1 MTGPAGLEDHPAV
14 RLARDLIRCA
24 SVTPAEAGALSVL
37 ADVLRPAGFAVERR
51 VFSEAGTDDVE
62 NLFAK
67 IGSGSPHLAF
77 LGHTDVVPPGPA
89 DAWRRPPFGGALEA
103 GELYGRG
110 AVDMKGG
117 IAAFVAAAL
126 GYLERHGGVVPGTLS
141 LLITGDEEGPSV
153 NGTAK
158 LIDWCVR
165 RGERFDAAL
174 IGEPTSAAAL
184 GDTVK
189 IGRRGTLSGE
199 VAVTGVQGHSAYPE
213 KARNPIPALVDIAG
227 ALIAPPLDRG
237 NPRFQPSNLEV
248 VSVDV
253 GNPAWN
259 VIPGRASLRFN
270 VRFNDEWTVPTLT
283 AEIERRATTAGSRHA
298 GVGVAVTVLR
308 PGEAFLTRPGP
319 LTDMVVAAIAEVTGR
334 TPELSTGGGTSD
346 ARFIKDYCPVIE
358 FGLVGTTMHQIDERV
373 PVAEL
378 ADLAAIY
385 GRFLDRFFG
394 AGR

>member
-1 MTGPAGLEDHPAV
+1 MSLEDHPAV
-14 RLARDLIRCA
+14 RLVRDLIRCE
-24 SVTPAEAGALSVL
+24 SVTPAEAGALDVL
-37 ADVLRPAGFAVERR
+37 EATLRPAGFTVERV
-51 VFSEAGTDDVE
+51 VFSEPGTDDVE

-67 IGSGSPHLAF
+67 IGSGPPHLTF

-89 DAWRRPPFGGALEA
+89 EAWRRPPFSGALDG

-126 GYLERHGGVVPGTLS
+126 DCLERHGGAIPGTLS

-153 NGTAK
+153 NGTRK
-158 LIDWCVR
+158 LIDWCMA

-174 IGEPTSAAAL
+174 VGEPTSVAAL

-199 VAVTGVQGHSAYPE
+199 VVVTGVQGHSAYPE
-213 KARNPIPALVDIAG
+213 KATNPIPPLLEIAG
-227 ALIAPPLDRG
+227 ALIAPPLDQG
-237 NPRFQPSNLEV
+237 NARFQPSNLEI
-248 VSVDV
+248 VSIDV

-270 VRFNDEWTVPTLT
+270 IRFNEEWTVPTLA
-283 AEIERRATTAGSRHA
+283 AEIERRVAAAAGRHPGVSAAATM
-298 GVGVAVTVLR
+298 LR
-308 PGEAFLTRPGP
+308 PGDAFLTRPGP
-319 LTDMVVAAIAEVTGR
+319 LTDTISAAIEEVTGR
-334 TPELSTGGGTSD
+334 APELTTGGGTSD
-346 ARFIKDYCPVIE
+346 ARFIKDHCPVVE
-358 FGLVGTTMHQIDERV
+358 LGLVGTTMHQIDERV
-373 PVAEL
+373 PVSEL
-378 ADLAAIY
+378 VALAAIY

-394 AGR
+394 IGR